1 MNPHIEYLKQLKA
14 HGQTVVGI
22 DYVLNAFDPER
33 QQTNRMPPQR
43 RFDKQESQSIIQRG
57 WKLYEANTKSRTND
71 EMEVR

>member
-33 QQTNRMPPQR
+33 QQTNRMPPSR
-43 RFDKQESQSIIQRG
+43 RYDSTMDYLQVRELGRAYK
-57 WKLYEANTKSRTND
+57 ASRSYKTH
-71 EMEVR
+71 